1 MEDSKEYKE
10 LLDGINQIAEQMKG
24 LCEQAY
30 YVYKP
35 QVDDI
40 CSRNASQNE
49 VGLLLDWLLQYAGD
63 DRMLGLYKQV
73 CRAYWQKYPE
83 SISFYVL
90 EYLKWYEPEKL
101 KGTEWEHL
109 LEEDKDLYDDLAE
122 GQDTGNP

>member
-1 MEDSKEYKE
+1 MEDSKEYQDF
-10 LLDGINQIAEQMKG
+10 LDGIKVFAEQIKG
-24 LCEQAY
+24 VCEQAY

-49 VGLLLDWLLQYAGD
+49 VGWLLDWLLQYAGD
-63 DRMLGLYKQV
+63 DRMLGLFKQV

-101 KGTEWEHL
+101 KGTEWEYL
-109 LEEDKDLYDDLAE
+109 LEEDKDLYEDLAE
-122 GQDTGNP
+122 GQDTGNQ